1 MHALRYILLS
11 VLLVATFPGRAATA
25 GDSGLLTSERLVAG
39 VTEQLAHHFNL
50 EGDLQVELLRP
61 WSAPGQSASDWR
73 VEVLEFPATAASSM
87 LLRVRVFGDGQT
99 VVPDATLVLRA
110 SLWRDA
116 WGVREPVLVNATFDA
131 TSLEPRRIDAF
142 RERDALPVT
151 AGDRTFIFARSVS
164 AGRLLTW
171 RDIARRPLVRKGEF
185 VEVSASDGLLSVT
198 LKGLAMQNG
207 AQGDV
212 ITVRNPDSRKDFS
225 AFVVDENRVQVRF

>member
-1 MHALRYILLS
+1 MTPARFILLCFALAAALS
-11 VLLVATFPGRAATA
+11 GRAAEP
-25 GDSGLLTSERLVAG
+25 SLFTSERLAAG
-39 VTEQLAHHFNL
+39 LAGQLAHHFNL
-50 EGDLQVELLRP
+50 DGDLQVELLRP
-61 WSAPGQSASDWR
+61 WQAPGQSAHDWR
-73 VEVLEFPATAASSM
+73 VEVLEYPATAASSM
-87 LLRVRVFGDGQT
+87 LLRVRVFGDGQA

-116 WGVREPVLVNATFDA
+116 WSAREPVAVNAIFDPA
-131 TSLEPRRIDAF
+131 ALEPRRIDAL
-142 RERDALPVT
+142 REREALPVT

>member
-1 MHALRYILLS
+1 MNFLRLS
-11 VLLVATFPGRAATA
+11 VLPVLLAAVLCGGAAAPTEPG
-25 GDSGLLTSERLVAG
+25 LFTSERLVAG
-39 VTEQLAHHFNL
+39 VSQQLAQHFNL
-50 EGDLQVELLRP
+50 EGELQVELLRP
-61 WSAPGQSASDWR
+61 WSAPDRAATDWR
-73 VEVLEFPATAASSM
+73 VEVIEFPSTAASSM
-87 LLRVRVFGDGQT
+87 LLRVRLFADGETAQ
-99 VVPDATLVLRA
+99 PDATLAIRA

-116 WGVREPVLVNATFDA
+116 WSVREPVSVNAIFDA
-131 TSLEPRRIDAF
+131 TALEPRRVDAF

-151 AGDRTFIFARSVS
+151 AGDRTFIYARSVS

-185 VEVSASDGLLSVT
+185 VEVSASDGMLSVT

-225 AFVVDENRVQVRF
+225 AFVVDEHRVQVRF